1 LRYAEPAQNFTVARS
16 EKIALVTGANK
27 GIGFEVARQLT
38 GKSFR
43 VFIGARKEKAGRAAA
58 QKIGAMFLKID
69 VSDQGSIQEA
79 AKELSKAVDRLDVL
93 VNNAGIIVDGDDAIL
108 KATPDQFE
116 ETMRTNALGP
126 LMVAQAFQPVLAK
139 SSAPR
144 IVNVSSSGGQL
155 HDGADGWSP
164 IYCIS
169 KTTLN
174 GVTSQLA
181 GALPKFAVNSVCP
194 GWVRTDMGG
203 SGAPRS
209 VEQGAD
215 GIVWLAADAPQNLTG
230 KFVQDR
236 KVIPW

>member
-1 LRYAEPAQNFTVARS
+1 MAKS

-27 GIGFEVARQLT
+27 GIGFEVARQLAEK
-38 GKSFR
+38 GFR
-43 VFIGARKEKAGRAAA
+43 VFIGARNEKAGRAAA
-58 QKIGAMFLKID
+58 RKIGAMFLKID
-69 VSDQGSIQEA
+69 VSDQRSIKEA
-79 AKELSKAVDRLDVL
+79 AKELAKAVDHLDVL
-93 VNNAGIIVDGDDAIL
+93 VNNAGIIVDGDDGIL
-108 KATPDQFE
+108 KATPKQFE

-126 LMVAQAFQPVLAK
+126 LMVTEAFQPLLTK

-181 GALPKFAVNSVCP
+181 AALPKFAVNSVCP

-203 SGAPRS
+203 AGAPRS

-215 GIVWLAADAPQNLTG
+215 GIVWLAGDAPQNLTG
-230 KFVQDR
+230 KFLQDR
-236 KVIPW
+236 KMIPW